1 MSLFLQ
7 RLVEGLSQGAMYAV
21 VAVALVI
28 IFKATTLINFAQG
41 GLAMFAAYM
50 ANVFAVEQGLP
61 LVVGIF
67 LGALVIAVVAMGIE
81 RTLIRPF
88 DPNDHLPVVLITF
101 GIAYI
106 LQAVAAWKF
115 GTEFKSFPSPFP
127 SAADDFIQIGGARIR
142 WARLGVV
149 AVLAVMVL
157 AVHLILNKTKIGLAF
172 RAVSSNTESARLAG
186 VKTGRTLNF
195 GWALAAFFGGIG
207 GALVAHFTQLDSGFM
222 DRVLIFSFAAAT
234 LGGLDSINGA
244 VAGGLI
250 IGVIESPVQPMIRE
264 HVPGFEFLTAD
275 LALLVAFLLILGVL
289 FVKPSGLFG
298 TVRVE
303 RV

>member
-7 RLVEGLSQGAMYAV
+7 RMIEGLSNGAMYGV
-21 VAVALVI
+21 VAVSLVI

-41 GLAMFAAYM
+41 GLAMFGAYM
-50 ANVFAVEQGLP
+50 ANVFAIEQGLP
-61 LVVGIF
+61 LIVGI
-67 LGALVIAVVAMGIE
+67 LMGAAVMAVVASGIE
-81 RTLIRPF
+81 RVLIRPF
-88 DPNDHLPVVLITF
+88 DPSNHLPVVLITF

-127 SAADDFIQIGGARIR
+127 AGPNDHIEIAGARLR
-142 WARLGVV
+142 YERLGVV
-149 AVLAVMVL
+149 LVLVIMVGL
-157 AVHLILNKTKIGLAF
+157 VHLILNKTKIGLAF
-172 RAVSSNTESARLAG
+172 RAVSSNTESAKLVG

-195 GWALAAFFGGIG
+195 GWALAAMFGGVAG
-207 GALVAHFTQLDSGFM
+207 GLVAHFTQLDSGFM
-222 DRVLIFSFAAAT
+222 DKILIFSFAAAT

-244 VAGGLI
+244 VIGGLI
-250 IGVIESPVQPMIRE
+250 IGLVESPIQPMVRDY
-264 HVPGFEFLTAD
+264 VPGFHFLTSD

-289 FVKPSGLFG
+289 LVKPAGLFG
-298 TVRVE
+298 TTRVE

>member
-7 RLVEGLSQGAMYAV
+7 RLIEGLSNGAMYGV

-28 IFKATTLINFAQG
+28 IFRATTLINFAQG
-41 GLAMFAAYM
+41 GLAMFGAYM
-50 ANVFAVEQGLP
+50 ANVFAIEQGLP
-61 LVVGIF
+61 LVVGIL
-67 LGALVIAVVAMGIE
+67 LGASVMAVFAMGVE
-81 RTLIRPF
+81 RVLVRPF

-101 GIAYI
+101 GVAYI

-127 SAADDFIQIGGARIR
+127 SGPDDHLEIAGARLR
-142 WARLGVV
+142 YERLGVV
-149 AVLAVMVL
+149 AVLAIMVF
-157 AVHLILNKTKIGLAF
+157 AVHMLLTRTKVGLAF
-172 RAVSSNTESARLAG
+172 RAVSSNTESARLVG

-195 GWALAAFFGGIG
+195 GWALASFFGGIG

-222 DRVLIFSFAAAT
+222 DKVLIFSFAAAT

-244 VAGGLI
+244 VIGGLI
-250 IGVIESPVQPMIRE
+250 IGLVESPIQPMIRE
-264 HVPGFEFLTAD
+264 NVPGFEFLTSD
-275 LALLVAFLLILGVL
+275 LALLVAFLLILAVL
-289 FVKPSGLFG
+289 LVKPSGLFG

>member
-7 RLVEGLSQGAMYAV
+7 RLIEGVSNGAMYAV

-50 ANVFAVEQGLP
+50 ANVFAIEQGLP

-67 LGALVIAVVAMGIE
+67 LGATVIAIVAMGIE
-81 RTLIRPF
+81 RVLIRPF

-127 SAADDFIQIGGARIR
+127 AGPTDHIEVLGARLR
-142 WARLGVV
+142 YERLGVV
-149 AVLAVMVL
+149 AVLAVMVF
-157 AVHLILNKTKIGLAF
+157 AVHMILNKTKVGLAF
-172 RAVSSNTESARLAG
+172 RAVSSNTESARLVG
-186 VKTGRTLNF
+186 VKTGKTLNF
-195 GWALAAFFGGIG
+195 GWALAAFFGGVG

-222 DRVLIFSFAAAT
+222 DKVLIFSFAAAT

-244 VAGGLI
+244 VVGGLI
-250 IGVIESPVQPMIRE
+250 IGVVESPIQPMVRE
-264 HVPGFEFLTAD
+264 YVPGFHFLTAD

-298 TVRVE
+298 TTRVE

>member
-7 RLVEGLSQGAMYAV
+7 RLIDGLSNGAMYAV

-50 ANVFAVEQGLP
+50 ANVFAIEQGLP
-61 LVVGIF
+61 LVVGIL
-67 LGALVIAVVAMGIE
+67 LGAAVMMVIAMAVE
-81 RTLIRPF
+81 RTLVRPF
-88 DPNDHLPVVLITF
+88 DPSNHLPVVLITF
-101 GIAYI
+101 GVAYI

-127 SAADDFIQIGGARIR
+127 SGPTDHIEVAGARLR
-142 WARLGVV
+142 YERLGVI
-149 AVLAVMVL
+149 AVLAAMVGL
-157 AVHLILNKTKIGLAF
+157 VHLLLNKTKIGLAF
-172 RAVSSNTESARLAG
+172 RAVSSNTDSAKLVG

-195 GWALAAFFGGIG
+195 GWALAALFGGVG
-207 GALVAHFTQLDSGFM
+207 GSILAHFTQLDSGFM
-222 DRVLIFSFAAAT
+222 DKILIFSFAAAT
-234 LGGLDSINGA
+234 LGGLDSINGT
-244 VAGGLI
+244 VLGGLI
-250 IGVIESPVQPMIRE
+250 IGLIESPVQPMIRE
-264 HVPGFEFLTAD
+264 YVPGFEFLTSD
-275 LALLVAFLLILGVL
+275 LALVVAFLLILGVL

-298 TVRVE
+298 TVSVE